1 MSRAAYISGVKPTEL
16 TVGDDL
22 AEVIKQA
29 KLKNPPTH
37 RRKIK
42 KHAWQP
48 DIRVAMRVFIFNTVR
63 NIRMEDNH
71 TAHMDNYG
79 WIVELYMVDTRR
91 IRHIRTLETMHF
103 LINYQQ
109 TLR

>member
-37 RRKIK
+37 QK
-42 KHAWQP
+42 
-48 DIRVAMRVFIFNTVR
+48 
-63 NIRMEDNH
+63 ED
-71 TAHMDNYG
+71 
-79 WIVELYMVDTRR
+79 
-91 IRHIRTLETMHF
+91 
-103 LINYQQ
+103 
-109 TLR
+109 